1 MNWHETIQ
9 IQELYKEEAMPY
21 ELLLLADPSKNMI
34 DGYIH
39 SSFVYIAKSD
49 EQLVAVYALQEIDQN
64 SAEIKNLAVA
74 EALQGKGLGTY
85 LLHHCISI
93 ARKKGYTHIIIGTG
107 DTSSGQLHLY
117 QKLGFEIFAIKENFF
132 TNHYPEPIYEN
143 GIQCK
148 HMILL
153 QKKLR

>member
-1 MNWHETIQ
+1 MNWRETIQ
-9 IQELYKEEAMPY
+9 IRELQKEEAVPY
-21 ELLLLADPSKNMI
+21 DLLRLADPSKNMI

-39 SSFVYIAKSD
+39 SSFVYTVKSGN
-49 EQLVAVYALQEIDQN
+49 QLVAVYAIQEIDEYT
-64 SAEIKNLAVA
+64 AEIKNLAVA

-93 ARKKGYTHIIIGTG
+93 AKEKGYNHIIIGTG
-107 DTSSGQLHLY
+107 DTSTGQLYLY
-117 QKLGFEIFAIKENFF
+117 QKLGFEILATKENFF
-132 TNHYPEPIYEN
+132 TDHYPEPIYEN

-153 QKKLR
+153 QKQLR

>member
-9 IQELYKEEAMPY
+9 IQELHKEEAVPY
-21 ELLLLADPSKNMI
+21 ELLLLADPSKKMI

-39 SSFVYIAKSD
+39 SSFVYTAKSD
-49 EQLVAVYALQEIDQN
+49 EQIVAVYALQEINQD

-85 LLHHCISI
+85 LLQHCISI
-93 ARKKGYTHIIIGTG
+93 AREKGYSYIIIGTG
-107 DTSSGQLHLY
+107 NTSSGQLYLY
-117 QKLGFEIFAIKENFF
+117 QKLGFEIFATKENFF
-132 TNHYPEPIYEN
+132 TDHYPEPIYEN

-153 QKKLR
+153 QKKLH

>member
-9 IQELYKEEAMPY
+9 IQELQKEEPLPY
-21 ELLLLADPSKNMI
+21 ELLLLADPSKAMI

-39 SSFVYIAKSD
+39 SSFVYTAKSD
-49 EQLVAVYALQEIDQN
+49 EQVVAVYALQEMDQDT
-64 SAEIKNLAVA
+64 AEIKNLAVA

-85 LLHHCISI
+85 LLQHSISI
-93 ARKKGYTHIIIGTG
+93 ACEKGYSHIIIGTG
-107 DTSSGQLHLY
+107 DTSTGQLYLY
-117 QKLGFEIFAIKENFF
+117 KKLGFEVFATKENFF
-132 TNHYPEPIYEN
+132 IDHYPEPIYEN